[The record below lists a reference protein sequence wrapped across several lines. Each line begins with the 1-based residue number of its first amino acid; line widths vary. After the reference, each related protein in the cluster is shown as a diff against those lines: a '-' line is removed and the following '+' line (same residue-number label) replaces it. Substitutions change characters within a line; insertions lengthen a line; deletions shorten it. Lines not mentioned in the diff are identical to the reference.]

1 MDAGVV
7 LPVWG
12 AAHYLR
18 GRPPYSA
25 SLVDVLTDELGL
37 DGSGVLVDVGCG
49 PGVLTVGLAAA
60 FDTLI
65 GVDPDPGML
74 LEAARHA
81 TEHGVRDVRW
91 IHARA
96 ESLDSLD
103 LPPAR
108 LVTFGQSFHWTDRR
122 LVADTVYDLLEP
134 GGSIALIA
142 HTVHGCAVPEP
153 LAEPIPHEAIREVIR
168 RYLGSDSRAGH
179 GRRPANAEPFAD
191 SLAASRFGASRTVRA
206 PGRVDLVRSVD
217 DVIDNYLSMSFA
229 APHLFG
235 PHLEAFVDDV
245 RALLVTIAPDGRFW
259 DWPGDTEIVLATTP
273 SH

>member
-1 MDAGVV
+1 MDAGVG

-25 SLVDVLTDELGL
+25 SLVDVLTDELRL

-49 PGVLTVGLAAA
+49 PGVLTVFLAAA

-74 LEAARHA
+74 AEAARHA
-81 TEHGVRDVRW
+81 TEHSVRDVRW
-91 IHARA
+91 INARA
-96 ESLDSLD
+96 ESLASLG

-108 LVTFGQSFHWTDRR
+108 LATFGQSFHWTDRR
-122 LVADTVYDLLEP
+122 PVAEAVYDLLEP
-134 GGSIALIA
+134 GGSVALIA
-142 HTVHGCAVPEP
+142 HTVDGRPVPAA

-168 RYLGSDSRAGH
+168 RYLGSDTRAGH
-179 GRRPANAEPFAD
+179 GRRPASTEAFAD
-191 SLAASRFGASRTVRA
+191 SLAATRFRVSRTVYA
-206 PGRVDLVRSVD
+206 PGRADVIRSVD

-235 PHLEAFVDDV
+235 PHLDAFMGDV
-245 RALLVTIAPDGRFW
+245 RDLLLARSADGRFW
-259 DWPGDTEIVLATTP
+259 DWPGDTEITLATKP
-273 SH
+273 GA

>member
-1 MDAGVV
+1 MDPEIG

-25 SLVDVLTDELGL
+25 ALVDVLTRELRL
-37 DGSGVLVDVGCG
+37 DGTGALIDVGCG
-49 PGVLTVGLAAA
+49 PGVLTVRLAAA

-74 LEAARHA
+74 AEAARHA
-81 TEHGVRDVRW
+81 TAHGVDHVRW
-91 IHARA
+91 INARA
-96 ESLDSLD
+96 ESLPSLE

-122 LVADTVYDLLEP
+122 PVAEAVYDLLEP

-142 HTVHGCAVPEP
+142 HTVEDRPAPEP
-153 LAEPIPHEAIREVIR
+153 LAAPIPHEAIRELIR
-168 RYLGSDSRAGH
+168 RYLGSDQHDGH
-179 GRRPANAEPFAD
+179 GRRPVSTERFAD
-191 SLAASRFGASRTVRA
+191 TLAATRFDVSRTVYA
-206 PGRVDLVRSVD
+206 PGRADLLRTVD

-235 PHLEAFVDDV
+235 PHLDAFVTDV
-245 RALLVTIAPDGRFW
+245 RELLRRESPDGRFW
-259 DWPGDTEIVLATTP
+259 DWPGDTEIVLATKLRA
-273 SH
+273 